1 MTTVTAYI
9 NHPDRVGTPIQYTI
23 TCRTKGRGFAID
35 FIYDGNT
42 YTSNTNNITNSIPFR
57 ILNSIIANEDEDVE
71 KIENHKCHERV
82 ITRICLEVIATL
94 RSLGLFLL
102 LAPGKVADKVSKSQP
117 VPAPGC
123 RGTTCH
129 SIPAHTATVYD
140 HNIRNQYCDHTLT
153 Q

>member
-23 TCRTKGRGFAID
+23 ICHSKNRSFAIN
-35 FIYDGNT
+35 FTYDGRE
-42 YTSNTNNITNSIPFR
+42 YTHYTKNNNLFR
-57 ILNSIIANEDEDVE
+57 IFNSIIANEDKDVKPIEDHDPKSIPHFHV
-71 KIENHKCHERV
+71 
-82 ITRICLEVIATL
+82 EVIAPL

-117 VPAPGC
+117 VSAPGC